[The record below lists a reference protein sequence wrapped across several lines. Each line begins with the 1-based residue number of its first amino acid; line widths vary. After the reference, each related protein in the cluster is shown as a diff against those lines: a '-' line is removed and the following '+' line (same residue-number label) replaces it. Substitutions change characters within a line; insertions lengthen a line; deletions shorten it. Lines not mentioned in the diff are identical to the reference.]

1 MRWLYTAGIFL
12 YTLAIRLAAPFNKKA
27 KEWLFG
33 RKNFFH
39 KLPDLQ
45 GKPVLWFHCASLGEF
60 DMAIPVMNELR
71 NQHPDHL
78 ILVTFFSPSG
88 MLHYHKRQHPADLVV
103 YLPADT
109 PKNAKRFVQYFNP
122 EKVFFV
128 KYEFWVN
135 YLFALKET
143 EAKVFSMC
151 TLLRADQRFFRW
163 YGGFFRKSLEL
174 FDHFYVQNETTKELL
189 RSIGINTITV
199 TGDTRYDKVLET
211 KNKQVSN
218 ARIDDFLGGEKAV
231 IFGSTWPEDEAMIL
245 PWVAAHPTVKCIIAP
260 HNIDAAH
267 IQTLK
272 SALGNSCECYT
283 EAPKHSAQVLILDTI
298 GHLSSA
304 YVYAQLAYVGG
315 GFSGK
320 LHNILEP
327 GVYGIPVLFGPKFS
341 RFPEAEQFIKT
352 GIGFSVANSTSL
364 ADTINEV
371 SKRFED
377 IQLRAYDFIQKNAG
391 AAARIAE
398 HQSTHFKHINHSN

>member
-1 MRWLYTAGIFL
+1 MRWFYTAGIFL

-27 KEWLFG
+27 KEWITG

-45 GKPVLWFHCASLGEF
+45 KKPVFWFHCASLGEF

-71 NQHPDHL
+71 KQHSNHL

-88 MLHYHKRQHPADLVV
+88 MLHYHKRQHPADLVL

-109 PKNAKRFVQYFNP
+109 PRNAKRFVEYFNP

-128 KYEFWVN
+128 KYEFWAN

-143 EAKVFSMC
+143 EAQVFSMC
-151 TLLRADQRFFRW
+151 TLLRADHRFFRW
-163 YGGFFRKSLEL
+163 YGGFFRKSLRL
-174 FDHFYVQNETTKELL
+174 FDHFYVQNETTKVLL
-189 RSIGINTITV
+189 NSISIQQVTV

-211 KNKQVSN
+211 KNKHVSN
-218 ARIDDFLGGEKAV
+218 ARIEGFLGGEKAV
-231 IFGSTWPEDEAMIL
+231 IFGSTWPEDETLIL
-245 PWVAAHPTVKCIIAP
+245 PWITAHPSVKCIIAP
-260 HNIDAAH
+260 HDIDASH
-267 IQTLK
+267 IQALK
-272 SALGNSCECYT
+272 MALGNSCECYT
-283 EAPKHSAQVLILDTI
+283 EASKDSTHVLVLDTI

-304 YVYAQLAYVGG
+304 YAYAKVAYVGG

-341 RFPEAEQFIKT
+341 RFPEAEQFIET
-352 GIGFSVANSTSL
+352 GIGFSVADNNSL
-364 ADTINEV
+364 ADTMNEV
-371 SKRFED
+371 SKHVGD
-377 IQLRAYDFIQKNAG
+377 IQLNADVFIQKNAG
-391 AAARIAE
+391 AAARIAA
-398 HQSTHFKHINHSN
+398 HQSTHFQTH

>member
-27 KEWLFG
+27 KEWIIG
-33 RKNFFH
+33 RKNFFR

-45 GKPVLWFHCASLGEF
+45 EKRVLWFHCASLGEF

-71 NQHPDHL
+71 KQHPDHI

-88 MLHYHKRQHPADLVV
+88 MLYYHKRQHPADLVF

-109 PKNAKRFVQYFNP
+109 PRNAKRFVQYFNP

-128 KYEFWVN
+128 KYEFWAN

-151 TLLRADQRFFRW
+151 TLLRADHRFFRW
-163 YGGFFRKSLEL
+163 YGGFFRKSLRL

-189 RSIGINTITV
+189 HSNGINTITV

-211 KNKQVSN
+211 RNKQVGN
-218 ARIDDFLGGEKAV
+218 TRIDDFLGGEKAV
-231 IFGSTWPEDEAMIL
+231 IFGSTWPEDEAIIL
-245 PWVAAHPTVKCIIAP
+245 PWIAAHPTVKCIIAP
-260 HNIDAAH
+260 HNIDASH
-267 IQTLK
+267 IQALK

-341 RFPEAEQFIKT
+341 RFPEAEQFIER
-352 GIGFSVANSTSL
+352 GIGFSVADSISL
-364 ADTINEV
+364 TDKINEV

-377 IQLRAYDFIQKNAG
+377 IQHRADVFIQKNAG

-398 HQSTHFKHINHSN
+398 HQSIYFKAD